1 MTSNLVDDGLLV
13 LGINREG
20 GTGAGELDDEDE
32 EEDDHVE
39 EEHDLVMFDGTDKT
53 DHRDKEEEDTRG
65 CDASNNGKVCDDS
78 SDFTWAK
85 SRQVKSRHRESRTYC
100 EQPHR

>member
-1 MTSNLVDDGLLV
+1 MTSNLVDDYLLV
-13 LGINREG
+13 LGVNRQG

-39 EEHDLVMFDGTDKT
+39 EEHDLVMLDCPDKT

-65 CDASNNGKVCDDS
+65 CDASNDGKVCDDS
-78 SDFTWAK
+78 GHFTWTEGNQT
-85 SRQVKSRHRESRTYC
+85 SG
-100 EQPHR
+100 

>member
-1 MTSNLVDDGLLV
+1 MDDRLLV

-39 EEHDLVMFDGTDKT
+39 EEHDLVMFDGTDQT
-53 DHRDKEEEDTRG
+53 DYRDKKEEDPRG
-65 CDASNNGKVCDDS
+65 CDASNDGKVGDDS
-78 SDFTWAK
+78 SHFTWIEGNHTSSKVNAMK
-85 SRQVKSRHRESRTYC
+85 F
-100 EQPHR
+100 